1 VLSFRKHPRC
11 SLERLTWEVA
21 EYLTSSLVR
30 CFLCLGKMVT
40 IVAKVEWEIRLAAI
54 LEVKPD
60 LTCIVLSSRGP
71 RR

>member
-11 SLERLTWEVA
+11 SLERLAWEVA
-21 EYLTSSLVR
+21 QYLTLSR